1 MIFNALR
8 QFYRHRQEA
17 FAILTSALDSS
28 DDFLEVFWGRYGGLV
43 AILLLGVRDGI
54 EPLTGRLHLC
64 THSVDLMGWLEF
76 APDHFV
82 DDADVGL
89 YDFHDFGADVFV
101 NVVGDGESV
110 MSVAAECYGGVNGL
124 EE

>member
-1 MIFNALR
+1 MHALCLFN
-8 QFYRHRQEA
+8 
-17 FAILTSALDSS
+17 
-28 DDFLEVFWGRYGGLV
+28 G
-43 AILLLGVRDGI
+43 
-54 EPLTGRLHLC
+54 TGR
-64 THSVDLMGWLEF
+64 LEF

-110 MSVAAECYGGVNGL
+110 MTVAAEGYGGVNCL

>member
-1 MIFNALR
+1 MF
-8 QFYRHRQEA
+8 QG
-17 FAILTSALDSS
+17 S
-28 DDFLEVFWGRYGGLV
+28 VGGLV
-43 AILLLGVRDGI
+43 TSLLLGVRDGI

-82 DDADVGL
+82 YDADVGL

-110 MSVAAECYGGVNGL
+110 MTVAAEGYGGVNCL

>member
-1 MIFNALR
+1 MFQR
-8 QFYRHRQEA
+8 
-17 FAILTSALDSS
+17 S
-28 DDFLEVFWGRYGGLV
+28 DGGLV
-43 AILLLGVRDGI
+43 AIFWLGVRDGI
-54 EPLTGRLHLC
+54 EPLTVGLHLC

-82 DDADVGL
+82 DDSDVGL

-101 NVVGDGESV
+101 NVVGDRESV
-110 MSVAAECYGGVNGL
+110 VTVAAEGYGSVNCL